1 MALQV
6 ETVKSEVEVMRSPL
20 QTQAESGGMSHES
33 GDETLGALRGR
44 NQLREQLRPLVLEIM
59 HDELDRMKRKVGS
72 P

>member
-6 ETVKSEVEVMRSPL
+6 EKVESDVQVLRNPL
-20 QTQAESGGMSHES
+20 QTQQESGGMSREG
-33 GDETLGALRGR
+33 GDETLGELRGR
-44 NQLREQLRPLVLEIM
+44 NQLREQLRPLVLEIL